1 MEVRTVARQLPCRDR
16 SALLEEYVASLSNA
30 EPVQQPAVG
39 GSRRHAR
46 ELQDR
51 SLQFEAGGV
60 RAMEQMTPGRHLLFM
75 DLCFKTSFG

>member
-39 GSRRHAR
+39 VVADMPGNSKIG
-46 ELQDR
+46 LC
-51 SLQFEAGGV
+51 SLRQVE
-60 RAMEQMTPGRHLLFM
+60 
-75 DLCFKTSFG
+75 

>member
-1 MEVRTVARQLPCRDR
+1 MEVKTVARQLPCRDR

-46 ELQDR
+46 ELQDL
-51 SLQFEAGGV
+51 SLKFEGGGV
-60 RAMEQMTPGRHLLFM
+60 RAMEQLTPGRHLLFM
-75 DLCFKTSFG
+75 DLVF